1 MELDIFN
8 VEFYLKIYIELDF
21 EDIEFYTEL
30 DFGKLEFQNKCILLN
45 SFKIRTFCYIVFNLG
60 INTHF
65 PLIISSKHI
74 QIHFQTQKNVEKCQN
89 QKI

>member
-30 DFGKLEFQNKCILLN
+30 DFGELEFQNKCILLN
-45 SFKIRTFCYIVFNLG
+45 SFKIEAFSYIVFKLG
-60 INTHF
+60 VNTHF